1 MRPQPGQL
9 ERGLAR
15 MTIGVEQA
23 KETRHRQR
31 VDGGAHEMEQQ
42 IRVPVSG
49 NAGNGYAFVQVEVG
63 FLHPFLWM
71 PMQRTA
77 PFSTPH
83 FSYGV
88 DYENNEELIVHA
100 GVLRWNIDESSH
112 VEGATVQIAVAA
124 PNFEGAES
132 EMPAYKIIVHLT
144 FQGYGAEFQEGEAV

>member
-1 MRPQPGQL
+1 MSRPQPGQL
-9 ERGLAR
+9 ERALAR

-23 KETRHRQR
+23 RESRTRQR

-42 IRVPVSG
+42 IRIPVSG

-71 PMQRTA
+71 PLQRPA

-88 DYENNEELIVHA
+88 DYENSEELVVHA
-100 GVLRWNIDESSH
+100 GVLRWAIDDSSH
-112 VEGATVQIAVAA
+112 VTGATVQIAVAA
-124 PNFEGAES
+124 PNYEGAEDK
-132 EMPAYKIIVHLT
+132 MPPFKIMLHLT
-144 FQGYGAEFQEGEAV
+144 FQGYGAEYQEGEA